1 MRKSLLLASAG
12 LLVAAGPALGQTSGR
27 GAEVTEVVVTA
38 APFVVSL
45 DSVTTSVDVLNRDD
59 LDSATP
65 GGLGEALSD
74 LPGVRSSFFGP
85 GASRPVIRGLAGA
98 RSARLWRLGHRR
110 GGQCDR

>member
-27 GAEVTEVVVTA
+27 GNEISEVVVTA

-45 DSVTTSVDVLNRDD
+45 DSVTTGVDVLNRDD
-59 LDSATP
+59 LDTANA

-85 GASRPVIRGLAGA
+85 GASRPVIRGLAGP
-98 RSARLWRLGHRR
+98 RVL
-110 GGQCDR
+110 